1 MRWATFECT
10 MKKVEPQWPSTMPTS
25 SASSRNSASLDRTA
39 AHAGNTLAA
48 ELLFAVGMPVAMP
61 PRTDPDVLHSGIR
74 LPPRVCDGKALVRP
88 GMEDMGHRQPCVGN
102 LHHPLP
108 VHPVFLDPS
117 AQRLSPSFSHP
128 WAPHDRQSSPSSPTS
143 ATSLAREWKHA
154 CASAAGPPGSGD
166 GAESAPAVTGRR

>member
-74 LPPRVCDGKALVRP
+74 LPPRVCDGKALVGPGMKDRGVGSHASAICIIRCQFIPSFWIRRRSVCRQASVTRGHRMIGKVARHHRPQPLPLLGNGSMHVLPQPVRP
-88 GMEDMGHRQPCVGN
+88 GPAME
-102 LHHPLP
+102 LKAPLP
-108 VHPVFLDPS
+108 
-117 AQRLSPSFSHP
+117 
-128 WAPHDRQSSPSSPTS
+128 
-143 ATSLAREWKHA
+143 
-154 CASAAGPPGSGD
+154 
-166 GAESAPAVTGRR
+166 